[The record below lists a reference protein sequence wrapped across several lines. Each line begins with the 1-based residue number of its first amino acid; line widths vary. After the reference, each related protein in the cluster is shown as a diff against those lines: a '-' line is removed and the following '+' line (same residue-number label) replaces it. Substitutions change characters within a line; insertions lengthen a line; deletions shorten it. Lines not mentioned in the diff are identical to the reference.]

1 MEQYNLDD
9 LKKGF
14 SEVKNPEFSIPHSF
28 ASDQSS
34 IGTEKIDALKESIEE
49 LENMIKGRESLSS
62 QVIEEGEGIKRQ
74 IDSYIKENEMTPL
87 ADKRDLM
94 REKNDLRQRKVQISE
109 IQLHEK
115 VGCWKDIALLK
126 RELREYK
133 RELTERE
140 SRQEMFNKILEEED

>member
-1 MEQYNLDD
+1 LDD

-14 SEVKNPEFSIPHSF
+14 SEVKNPEFSISPSLS
-28 ASDQSS
+28 SDSSS
-34 IGTEKIDALKESIEE
+34 IGTEKIDALKESITEIKE
-49 LENMIKGRESLSS
+49 MIEGRQALSS
-62 QVIEEGEGIKRQ
+62 QVIEEGEGIKKE
-74 IDSYIKENEMTPL
+74 IDTYIKENEMTPL

-126 RELREYK
+126 RELREYE

-140 SRQEMFNKILEEED
+140 SRQKMFNQILEEDN